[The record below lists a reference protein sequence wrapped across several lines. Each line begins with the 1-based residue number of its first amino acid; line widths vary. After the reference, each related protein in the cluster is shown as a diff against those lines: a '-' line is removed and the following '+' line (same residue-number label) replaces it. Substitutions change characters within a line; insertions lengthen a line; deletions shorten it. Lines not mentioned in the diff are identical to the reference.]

1 MTSLIDVI
9 FLLLLFFMLSSTFSR
24 FAEVEISAAAG
35 GAAAAS
41 SDTAPAFLRLGPD
54 TLSLNGQETV
64 LDDLQ
69 SAFDDLRETSD
80 ETSTPVIV
88 SLRDEVSSQRLTDL
102 LVALRRVER
111 VTITILGAT

>member
-1 MTSLIDVI
+1 M
-9 FLLLLFFMLSSTFSR
+9 
-24 FAEVEISAAAG
+24 
-35 GAAAAS
+35 
-41 SDTAPAFLRLGPD
+41 
-54 TLSLNGQETV
+54 

-102 LVALRRVER
+102 LVALRPVER